1 MLRESSYCEI
11 LATREPPVTPE
22 YRIFRETASHH
33 PEPSPYNYTTVFR
46 RRHCISSEGALGLVG
61 LPTLEENSALLSA
74 VETQIQLDPQ
84 IFQVFL
90 SALNEDPSKQLL
102 VESMQSKYEIT
113 SLPEANPGFSKLRR
127 EWCMVTER
135 A

>member
-1 MLRESSYCEI
+1 MLPVYIQLKIFGSKRSGNITLFMLRESSYCEI
-11 LATREPPVTPE
+11 LA
-22 YRIFRETASHH
+22 
-33 PEPSPYNYTTVFR
+33 
-46 RRHCISSEGALGLVG
+46 
-61 LPTLEENSALLSA
+61 
-74 VETQIQLDPQ
+74 TQIQLDPQ

-113 SLPEANPGFSKLRR
+113 SLPEANPEFSKLRR

>member
-1 MLRESSYCEI
+1 M
-11 LATREPPVTPE
+11 
-22 YRIFRETASHH
+22 
-33 PEPSPYNYTTVFR
+33 
-46 RRHCISSEGALGLVG
+46 G

-84 IFQVFL
+84 IFLVFL

-102 VESMQSKYEIT
+102 VESMQSKYKIT
-113 SLPEANPGFSKLRR
+113 SLPEADPGFSKPRR

>member
-1 MLRESSYCEI
+1 M
-11 LATREPPVTPE
+11 
-22 YRIFRETASHH
+22 
-33 PEPSPYNYTTVFR
+33 
-46 RRHCISSEGALGLVG
+46 G

-102 VESMQSKYEIT
+102 VESMQSKYKIT
-113 SLPEANPGFSKLRR
+113 SLPEADPGFSKPRR